1 MRHMA
6 NLETI
11 QGTHIRIPYLWAGKV
26 EKFSNHAL
34 YSQSIT
40 TAIGPSI

>member
-11 QGTHIRIPYLWAGKV
+11 QGTRIRIPYLWARKV
-26 EKFSNHAL
+26 EKFSLQAL
-34 YSQSIT
+34 YMQV
-40 TAIGPSI
+40 PQ